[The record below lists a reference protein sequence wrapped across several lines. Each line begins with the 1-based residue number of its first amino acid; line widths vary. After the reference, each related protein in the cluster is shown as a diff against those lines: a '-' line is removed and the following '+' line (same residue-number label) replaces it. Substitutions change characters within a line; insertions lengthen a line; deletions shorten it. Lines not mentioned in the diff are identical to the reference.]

1 MGKRARVQR
10 SRLAFNCLGDA
21 SVAKAPRNQSPGHA
35 RAKNITATYLS
46 GCQLPEK
53 AVVSVLPWRHERR
66 MSFRNV
72 DICLLWFVQDIETLE
87 FTSKFNNHIAL
98 EACILI
104 VPCPELFYSQ
114 TVGFD
119 VRSSRYSPIFQ
130 NKQGKELDAGRNWAS
145 WCKPARN
152 QR

>member
-1 MGKRARVQR
+1 MGKRARVDVQR
-10 SRLAFNCLGDA
+10 SRLALNCLGDA
-21 SVAKAPRNQSPGHA
+21 SVATKAPRNQSPGHA

-53 AVVSVLPWRHERR
+53 AVVSVLRHERR
-66 MSFRNV
+66 TSFRNV
-72 DICLLWFVQDIETLE
+72 DIRPLGFVQDIETLE

-104 VPCPELFYSQ
+104 VPCQELCYSQ

-130 NKQGKELDAGRNWAS
+130 NKQAKELDASRN
-145 WCKPARN
+145 
-152 QR
+152 